1 MFSFRKHTYN
11 YQESENEHKQRTFIH
26 VWTFSSKLISESQD
40 DMNRSTGD
48 YVFCEMNP
56 GRRRQRE
63 IGGEEKNEGDEVKGR
78 LLLMKYKA
86 L

>member
-1 MFSFRKHTYN
+1 
-11 YQESENEHKQRTFIH
+11 
-26 VWTFSSKLISESQD
+26 
-40 DMNRSTGD
+40 MNRSTSD
-48 YVFCEMNP
+48 YVFWEMNP
-56 GRRRQRE
+56 GRRRQRG